1 MVNILSLL
9 IHLILICILYHV
21 KAHILFLAQNRVPYV
36 YLTDLIVVLTAFF
49 DPYRLSFIPSYFN
62 PAIALP
68 TNGNSV
74 SFPDNVH

>member
-36 YLTDLIVVLTAFF
+36 YLTDLIVVFSRTLTPFTV
-49 DPYRLSFIPSYFN
+49 RLFVIGTKRYS
-62 PAIALP
+62 
-68 TNGNSV
+68 
-74 SFPDNVH
+74 